1 MALSTYTQLTESI
14 ADWLNRVG
22 SPEVAARAPDF
33 VALAEARFNRDLRV
47 RQMVKRAT
55 APLEAGFIT
64 LPGDWLEAKNVQL
77 NIGGRPYKLEFVTLE
92 QADDIRANPAMDGV
106 RPRFYNITGNQL
118 EVVPT
123 VDGSAEIEM
132 TYYGKIAALGPSQ
145 ADNWLLQQW
154 PDLYL
159 YGSLVH
165 SAPYLRDDER
175 ITTWAT
181 LYDRALGEIGL
192 ADERATHS
200 GSVLKTRTRFRS

>member
-1 MALSTYTQLTESI
+1 MALSTYNELLESI

-22 SPEVAARAPDF
+22 SPEVAARAADF
-33 VALAEARFNRDLRV
+33 VALAEARFARDLRV

-55 APLEAGFIT
+55 APLDAGFVT
-64 LPGDWLEAKNVQL
+64 LPGDWLQAKNVQL
-77 NIGGRPYKLEFVTLE
+77 NAGGRPYKLEFVTLE
-92 QADDIRANPAMDGV
+92 QADEIRADPGYDAS
-106 RPRFYNITGNQL
+106 RPRFFNVTGNQL

-123 VDGSAEIEM
+123 VDGTAEIEM
-132 TYYGKIAALGPSQ
+132 AYYAKIPALGASQ

-181 LYDRALGEIGL
+181 LYDRAMGEIQL